1 MMKSLTKTFPVLLF
15 LTAGSLAASGQNTL
29 FVNNIQTLLAYSADI
44 QGEIELS
51 AECTANAYWFYMEE
65 KVQLEDWMIEQSSW
79 RDASAQTLETDIRVE
94 PEPEIETAP
103 WMIQPFSSD
112 GQETWEFLV
121 VPEEKP
127 LEVRKWMICC
137 TDWNLKT
144 LPGSGLKSPVITL
157 E

>member
-1 MMKSLTKTFPVLLF
+1 MKSLTKTFLILLS
-15 LTAGSLAASGQNTL
+15 LTAGSLAMMGQNTL
-29 FVNNIQTLLAYSADI
+29 MVNNIQTLLAYTADI

-51 AECTANAYWFYMEE
+51 AECTANGYWFYMEE
-65 KVQLEDWMIEQSSW
+65 KVQLEDWMTEQGSW
-79 RDASAQTLETDIRVE
+79 RDASSQKRTTDILVE
-94 PEPEIETAP
+94 PEPEIKTSP
-103 WMIQPFSSD
+103 WMIEPFSS
-112 GQETWEFLV
+112 GCQETWKFLM

-144 LPGSGLKSPVITL
+144 HPESSLKSPVITL